1 MCRPIPGSRRAAS
14 THRSSGTS
22 YPLCDAGRAILPE
35 GPRRARPTQTVRRRA
50 DEAPPR
56 TAAGGT
62 QLEPPRQAGCTIP
75 IQVLG
80 TVLRAPSSHG
90 GRKPMAT
97 SAERMRALR
106 ERARRGIRRLTV
118 DVSDG
123 DLQAMVEH
131 GYAGAASTEPRSAG
145 ASHQPFYHRHARQIG
160 QLTAHDGC
168 NAVSAATPS
177 PMQRRFSPPKEAVE
191 AVPPAGCGTPATP

>member
-1 MCRPIPGSRRAAS
+1 
-14 THRSSGTS
+14 
-22 YPLCDAGRAILPE
+22 
-35 GPRRARPTQTVRRRA
+35 
-50 DEAPPR
+50 
-56 TAAGGT
+56 
-62 QLEPPRQAGCTIP
+62 
-75 IQVLG
+75 
-80 TVLRAPSSHG
+80 
-90 GRKPMAT
+90 MAT

-160 QLTAHDGC
+160 QLTAYDGC
-168 NAVSAATPS
+168 NAVSAAPTAVVAS
-177 PMQRRFSPPKEAVE
+177 GGASDLQAPPVNDCESM
-191 AVPPAGCGTPATP
+191 AGSWSL